1 MANIELH
8 KEIGVKGLEFKIIG
22 DLEKMQEWVSD
33 VLQEERVPDQNG
45 NIASDDELFMDSV
58 GLAGCLSPDD
68 DWKAIMS
75 KVPRKKNGTFA
86 KGRVSTLYR
95 ADSLRQSWED
105 SYGYGAPEIRIKT
118 IDDTTAELQYGW
130 YVEKW

>member
-8 KEIGVKGLEFKIIG
+8 KEVGVKGLEFKIIG
-22 DLEKMQEWVSD
+22 DLEAMQEWVSG
-33 VLQEERVPDQNG
+33 VLQEDRYTDDNG
-45 NIASDDELFMDSV
+45 KTATDDEVFMDSV

-68 DWKAIMS
+68 DWKAIMD

-86 KGRVSTLYR
+86 IGRTSTLYR
-95 ADSLRQSWED
+95 ASSFQQLWED
-105 SYGYGAPEIRIKT
+105 SYGYGGPEIRIKT